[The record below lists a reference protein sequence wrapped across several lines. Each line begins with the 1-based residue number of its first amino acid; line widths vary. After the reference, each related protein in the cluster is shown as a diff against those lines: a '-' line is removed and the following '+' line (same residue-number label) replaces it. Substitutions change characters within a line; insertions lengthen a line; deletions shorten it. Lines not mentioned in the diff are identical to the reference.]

1 MIHQIYEDNWRGLT
15 NSSPKVLHIQNI
27 FCPGRES
34 IPGHSSMAKI
44 GPGMSLRATWRK
56 NKGVRLRF
64 IQVWPGG
71 ARSIERNYLF
81 SFWTVQRR
89 KINDQY

>member
-34 IPGHSSMAKI
+34 IPGYSSMAKI
-44 GPGMSLRATWRK
+44 GPGMSLRAT
-56 NKGVRLRF
+56 
-64 IQVWPGG
+64 
-71 ARSIERNYLF
+71 
-81 SFWTVQRR
+81 
-89 KINDQY
+89 